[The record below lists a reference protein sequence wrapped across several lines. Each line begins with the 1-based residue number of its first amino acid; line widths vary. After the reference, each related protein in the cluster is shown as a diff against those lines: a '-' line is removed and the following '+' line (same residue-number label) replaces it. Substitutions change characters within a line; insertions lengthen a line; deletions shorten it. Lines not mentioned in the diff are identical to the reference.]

1 MVPRNN
7 IYTEC
12 FRVPDRG
19 LKIST
24 NEEETTKER
33 LGAIPSEKWDQLV
46 QSLQGRD
53 ELDKLEEQTRTVRL
67 DKTEKWREWVILG
80 KKSVGTKFCRS
91 MWTTAQKLYFILR
104 AMQRC

>member
-1 MVPRNN
+1 M
-7 IYTEC
+7 
-12 FRVPDRG
+12 PDRG

-46 QSLQGRD
+46 KSLQGRD
-53 ELDKLEEQTRTVRL
+53 ELDKLEEQKRTVRL

>member
-53 ELDKLEEQTRTVRL
+53 ELDKLEEQTRTVIGKLSSPAVARGSGGASL
-67 DKTEKWREWVILG
+67 PTHTESSLTFVCLL
-80 KKSVGTKFCRS
+80 S
-91 MWTTAQKLYFILR
+91 
-104 AMQRC
+104 